1 VGEVPQAAEYW
12 KEDRFCGSQF
22 LNGCNPDSLKRCT
35 KLPPHF
41 PVTQE
46 LVGNLLDSG
55 DTLESAMA
63 VGFGNVSKSFD
74 VKHGKLYARLRPLFL
89 FTKASNLKVRVKVG
103 IQQKAVFWLV
113 MVLTQISPSGFKQSK
128 ISSSHIT
135 TFRAFFENVLVSFG
149 YIWDKQFFSKDE

>member
-1 VGEVPQAAEYW
+1 MKSFHRNFSLLSRGSHNNLLIFYIIKAFTSFVGDVPQAAKYW

-55 DTLESAMA
+55 DTLESAMV
-63 VGFGNVSKSFD
+63 VG
-74 VKHGKLYARLRPLFL
+74 
-89 FTKASNLKVRVKVG
+89 
-103 IQQKAVFWLV
+103 
-113 MVLTQISPSGFKQSK
+113 
-128 ISSSHIT
+128 SSI
-135 TFRAFFENVLVSFG
+135 LM
-149 YIWDKQFFSKDE
+149 